1 MVAAHVLD
9 ERDLSGQLHPYAQLY
24 AGRASALFAVLAGVS
39 LALMSGGTTPRATG
53 RTVAG
58 LVVRALLI
66 AALGLALGELE
77 TSIAIILTYYGV
89 LFLLG
94 LPLLRLRAPQLL
106 AWAGAWVV
114 VGPVVSQLVR
124 PHLPERQYASP
135 AFDQLQQPGHL
146 VSELLF
152 TGYYPAVPWLAYL
165 LLGLAIGR
173 SDLRSRGVQLSLVVL
188 GASAAVIAGVFSWML
203 TGTTWVLERVIPEAA
218 GYGTINTAYDFTDA
232 IATGMGGTT
241 PTGGSWAWLTVSA
254 PHSGTP
260 FDLLGTGGTA
270 ALVVGLCLLLVTGL
284 PAGATR
290 VVQVAFGAGTMT
302 LTLYSLHVVM
312 RTDAVPPA
320 ELPSSYPWHLV
331 VLLGLG
337 VVFARERWPG
347 PLEWCVK
354 QAQTLVARPS

>member
-9 ERDLSGQLHPYAQLY
+9 ERDEAGRIHPYVQLY
-24 AGRASALFAVLAGVS
+24 DGRASALFAVLAGVS
-39 LALMSGGTTPRATG
+39 LALMSGGRTPRADG
-53 RTVAG
+53 RTVGG

-77 TSIAIILTYYGV
+77 TGIAVILTYYGV

-94 LPLLRLRAPQLL
+94 LPFLRLRAQPLL
-106 AWAGAWVV
+106 LWAGAWVL

-135 AFDQLQQPGHL
+135 AFDQLEQPGHL
-146 VSELLF
+146 LSELLF

-173 SDLRSRGVQLSLVVL
+173 SDLRSRGVQLVLVVF
-188 GASAAVIAGVFSWML
+188 GASAAVLGGVASWL
-203 TGTTWVLERVIPEAA
+203 FTGTTWVLERVVPEAGA
-218 GYGTINTAYDFTDA
+218 YGNVATAYDFTDA

-241 PTGGSWAWLTVSA
+241 PTGGSWAWLVVSA

-260 FDLLGTGGTA
+260 FDLLVTGGSA
-270 ALVVGLCLLLVTGL
+270 ALVIGLCLLLVTGL

-290 VVQVAFGAGTMT
+290 VVQVLFGAGTMT

-312 RTDAVPPA
+312 RTDTVPPA

-337 VVFARERWPG
+337 ALFVRERWPG
-347 PLEWCVK
+347 PLEWVVK
-354 QAQTLVARPS
+354 RAQTLVAKPS